1 MTVAAPGFV
10 RRDARPPITTEVAPV
25 PGAASVPRPTAV
37 PRPWIEPLLGIDA
50 GDGHDPA
57 DPAVRRYWTAII
69 GPGAVADLL
78 RLIAAARLGKLIR
91 QPTRLGALAAE
102 GLIERRAATVIAPPR
117 VPYLSEG
124 QQRRLTPRLRAE
136 YRQLVG
142 D

>member
-10 RRDARPPITTEVAPV
+10 RRDARPPIETGVAPV

-37 PRPWIEPLLGIDA
+37 PRPWIEPLLGIDP

-57 DPAVRRYWTAII
+57 DPAVRRFWTAII

-91 QPTRLGALAAE
+91 QPTRLGTLAAE
-102 GLIERRAATVIAPPR
+102 GLIERRASTVVAPPK
-117 VPYLSEG
+117 VPHLSEA
-124 QQRRLTPRLRAE
+124 QQRRLAPSLRAE
-136 YRQLVG
+136 YRRLIG